1 MSSTAYDRYL
11 QQAGGLAQAIGSME
25 GNLQQSWLQ
34 KYQTEADRENTKK
47 TLDVGKAAFN
57 VAQGE
62 ALIGQAVGLGTA
74 GLAAIQGGKK
84 VIGAVRKTYGKH
96 YGKPE
101 EGEEE
106 QIAEGDEGEALDRVG
121 QGGGVRDG
129 EQRAAGGDRDA
140 VPGRSGEMDEAGLAA
155 EVDEAEPLLQAGA
168 SGASEQIETAGHGML
183 SSARARVGE
192 VMGNAPTAVGGGEI
206 EMMEGGDANRLR
218 DLAQVRHGVDS
229 GSGGAA
235 ARLRAAGAEDAAQA
249 VEEGTI
255 GGMGRA
261 AEGEAGEA
269 AEGAMSRL
277 ASGASSAMEAASGA
291 VEGLAERSF
300 VADLALQATPFLG
313 EALDLGLL
321 AYGVA
326 QGVSQYQE
334 GKEEQQ
340 AASADPVNP
349 PVDFGRTNPSLNA
362 SVAIPVFD
370 TTRNHNSGH
379 ISTF

>member
-11 QQAGGLAQAIGSME
+11 QQAGGLASAIGSME
-25 GNLQQSWLQ
+25 GNLQQDWIQ

-57 VAQGE
+57 IAQGE
-62 ALIGQAVGLGTA
+62 SMIGQAVGLGTA

-84 VIGAVRKTYGKH
+84 VLGAVKKTYAKH
-96 YGKPE
+96 YGNPE
-101 EGEEE
+101 EAEEE
-106 QIAEGDEGEALDRVG
+106 QVAEGDEGEALDRVG
-121 QGGGVRDG
+121 QGAGVRDG

-140 VPGRSGEMDEAGLAA
+140 APGQNMEMDEPGLAA
-155 EVDEAEPLLQAGA
+155 EADEAEPLLRAGA
-168 SGASEQIETAGHGML
+168 GDAAAQMETVGHGML
-183 SSARARVGE
+183 SSMKARVGQA
-192 VMGNAPTAVGGGEI
+192 MGDAPVAVGGGEI

-218 DLAQVRHGVDS
+218 DLEQVRHGVDS
-229 GSGGAA
+229 GPGGAA
-235 ARLRAAGAEDAAQA
+235 ARLRAAGAEDAATA

-255 GGMGRA
+255 GGAGAA
-261 AEGEAGEA
+261 AEGEAS
-269 AEGAMSRL
+269 EGLMSRL
-277 ASGASSAMEAASGA
+277 ASAGGEAMEAAAGG

-313 EALDLGLL
+313 EAIDLGLL
-321 AYGVA
+321 AYGVV
-326 QGVSQYQE
+326 QGVQQYQE

-340 AASADPVNP
+340 AAASDPVNP
-349 PVDFGRTNPSLNA
+349 PTSFGRTNPSLNA

>member
-25 GNLQQSWLQ
+25 GNLQQDWLS
-34 KYQTEADRENTKK
+34 KYTTEADRENTKK

-74 GLAAIQGGKK
+74 GLAAIQGAKK
-84 VIGAVRKTYGKH
+84 VGGAVRKTYAKH
-96 YGKPE
+96 YGSPDDA
-101 EGEEE
+101 EEE

-121 QGGGVRDG
+121 QGSGVRDG
-129 EQRAAGGDRDA
+129 EARVAGGDRDA
-140 VPGRSGEMDEAGLAA
+140 APGRSMEMDEPGLAA
-155 EVDEAEPLLQAGA
+155 EVDEATPLLKAGA
-168 SGASEQIETAGHGML
+168 GDAAAEMETAGHGML
-183 SSARARVGE
+183 SSMKARVGQA
-192 VMGNAPTAVGGGEI
+192 MGDAPVAVGGGEI

-218 DLAQVRHGVDS
+218 DLEQVRHGVDS

-261 AEGEAGEA
+261 AEAEAGEA
-269 AEGAMSRL
+269 SEGVMSRL
-277 ASGASSAMEAASGA
+277 ASGASSAMEAAGGA

-321 AYGVA
+321 AYGVV
-326 QGVSQYQE
+326 QGVQQYQE

-340 AASADPVNP
+340 AAAADPVNP
-349 PVDFGRTNPSLNA
+349 PTSFGRTNPSLNA
-362 SVAIPVFD
+362 SIAIPVFD